1 MSADTKKAKAGAPS
15 GGLGGSPD
23 AASTKATAASD
34 DTAKKDTAKKAK
46 KDASDV
52 HVDTTGMTEDEMV
65 EAAIRAGEQA
75 AADDMK
81 ADLDAK
87 AAEADELREKVEQ
100 LESDLESAKADLAAA
115 TDRTARLQAD
125 WENYRK
131 RTAEERLVE
140 RERASEKLVESL
152 LPIID
157 DLERAIDHARKAAEG
172 NDVANQLADG
182 VDAVHTKFID
192 TLGKE
197 GVEVIDPAGEA
208 FDPLQ
213 HQAVGRAEDSE
224 AYEETVKD
232 VYQKGYRM
240 AGKVIRPAMVTVTY
254 GGPKR
259 PAETEEDS
267 AAEDDA
273 GPDPEGAGG
282 TDKGPDESSK

>member
-1 MSADTKKAKAGAPS
+1 MSADTKKAKAEAPE
-15 GGLGGSPD
+15 GGLGGAPD
-23 AASTKATAASD
+23 AAATEAKRSSGKKGKAEGSSEHTDTK
-34 DTAKKDTAKKAK
+34 
-46 KDASDV
+46 
-52 HVDTTGMTEDEMV
+52 GMTEDEMV

-87 AAEADELREKVEQ
+87 AAEADELRKKVSE
-100 LESDLESAKADLAAA
+100 LEGDLASAKDDLAKA
-115 TDRTARLQAD
+115 TDRTVRLQAD

-131 RTAEERLVE
+131 RTAEERIAE

-157 DLERAIDHARKAAEG
+157 DLERAIDHARQAGEG
-172 NDVANQLADG
+172 DEVASQLADG

-192 TLGKE
+192 TLSKE

-213 HQAVGRAEDSE
+213 HQAVGRAEDTE

-232 VYQKGYRM
+232 VYQRGYRM
-240 AGKVIRPAMVTVTY
+240 AGKVIRPAMVTVTF

-259 PAETEEDS
+259 PAEPEGDEPAD
-267 AAEDDA
+267 DDA
-273 GPDPEGAGG
+273 GPGPEEAAGG
-282 TDKGPDESSK
+282 DADTKPDEGDE